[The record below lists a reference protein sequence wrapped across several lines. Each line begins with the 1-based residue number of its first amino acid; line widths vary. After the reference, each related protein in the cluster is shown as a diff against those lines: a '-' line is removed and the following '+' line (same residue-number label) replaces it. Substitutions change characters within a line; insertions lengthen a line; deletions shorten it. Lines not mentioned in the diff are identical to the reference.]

1 MDSAKL
7 NDWLQVVGIFALV
20 ASLIFVGMQ
29 MRQAQRI
36 AVADSYQQQA
46 GTSLAKSELAVMHS
60 EVVAKANR
68 GEALSDAEVF
78 ELTEYVTARWQHAYF
93 GRMRSE
99 YLERGTS
106 GPLLNFS
113 GLLCSNPGLRKF
125 WNSQSEG
132 MKANPQ
138 GGALQ
143 IFAEDVDSLIESR
156 CDQ

>member
-7 NDWLQVVGIFALV
+7 NDWLQVIGIFALV

-36 AVADSYQQQA
+36 AIADSYQQQA
-46 GTSLAKSELAVMHS
+46 GTSLAKSELAVAHS

-78 ELTEYVTARWQHAYF
+78 ALSEYVTARWQHAYF

-99 YLERGTS
+99 YLERTTI
-106 GPLLNFS
+106 GPILNFS
-113 GLLCSNPGLRKF
+113 ALLCDNPGLREF
-125 WNSQSEG
+125 WKSDSDG
-132 MKANPQ
+132 MKAAQ
-138 GGALQ
+138 GGP
-143 IFAEDVDSLIESR
+143 IRNFAVDVDRLVESS
-156 CDQ
+156 CGE